1 MLTLYIGNKNYS
13 SWSMR
18 PWVLMRAC
26 GIAFTEVK
34 VRFDSFEPGSQ
45 FRQTMDRLTPIG
57 KVPLLRRG
65 DEVIWDSLA
74 IIETL
79 AEAFPQAGVWPT
91 DARARARARSLC
103 ATMHSGFGRLRSL
116 CPMNVEAS
124 LPEVG
129 ARLWAEHADLRAD
142 VALLERLWQ
151 DSLTPSA
158 AGGAGFL
165 MGEFCAADAFFAP
178 VVMRLQTYALPV
190 SPQTSAYKARVL
202 AHPAVAAWVAEACAE
217 HDFLDFEEP
226 YRSARNA

>member
-26 GIAFTEVK
+26 GIAFTEVM
-34 VRFDSFEPGSQ
+34 VRFDSFAPGSQ
-45 FRQTMDRLTPIG
+45 FRQTMDPLTPIG
-57 KVPLLRRG
+57 KVPLLRQG

-74 IIETL
+74 IAETL
-79 AEAFPQAGVWPT
+79 AERFPQAGVWPA

-116 CPMNVEAS
+116 CPMNIEAS

-129 ARLWAEHADLRAD
+129 ARLWAEHADLQTEVR
-142 VALLERLWQ
+142 LLERLWQ
-151 DSLTPSA
+151 DSLRHTE

-178 VVMRLQTYALPV
+178 VVMRLKTYALPV
-190 SPQTSAYKARVL
+190 SPETAAYMARVL
-202 AHPAVAAWVAEACAE
+202 AHPAVAAWASEACAE
-217 HDFLDFEEP
+217 QDFLDFEEP
-226 YRSARNA
+226 YRSAR